1 MRGRFARLA
10 PLSGL
15 LFVVLV
21 VIAFFAFPSSPNV
34 GASAVKAVSFFAAHR
49 RSQLAIAFFVWY
61 AMLFAVI
68 FGAVLRS
75 YLRSRGGSGL
85 PADLGF
91 AGMVFFAVAFSVAAA
106 FLYAAADVATK
117 ISPDAEQALNVLQ
130 NDIFPVFLVGIAILM
145 FGNGLAIVRSRAKP
159 LPTWLGWAALV
170 IALVAVVPFI
180 SFFALFAFLIW
191 MVIVSVLIF
200 MREGKAGPVA
210 APAASA

>member
-15 LFVVLV
+15 VFVVLV

-34 GASAVKAVSFFAAHR
+34 GASAAKSVSFFAAHR

-68 FGAVLRS
+68 FGAVLRMH
-75 YLRSRGGSGL
+75 LRNRGGSGV

-117 ISPDAEQALNVLQ
+117 ISPSAEQALNVLQ

-145 FGNGLAIVRSRAKP
+145 LGNGLAIVRAREKP
-159 LPTWLGWAALV
+159 LPAWLGWVALV

-180 SFFALFAFLIW
+180 SFFAVFAFLIW
-191 MVIVSVLIF
+191 MLIVSVLIF
-200 MREGKAGPVA
+200 LRQGKTGSEQALV
-210 APAASA
+210 ASA